1 MSDIKSSPVSI
12 IPGIISLLY
21 GIQKISLLY
30 HSVSLQGSHSVQ
42 LKHVVVSPA
51 MDINCRLSL

>member
-21 GIQKISLLY
+21 GIQKNLFT
-30 HSVSLQGSHSVQ
+30 VSLSIIAG
-42 LKHVVVSPA
+42 
-51 MDINCRLSL
+51 LSLCAIEACGCVTCCGY